1 MALLSFRWG
10 RLRPTLWPRE
20 SSVLIGQAWITCPF
34 LGGGGGGGG
43 LLTGTIHK
51 GREWR
56 ALPHGQSWVLLLR
69 GDSQGRGWLPCW
81 ASTTLWKLRPSPWVP
96 VLWSQVSDR
105 DRTRDIPTHSRTFQN
120 LSHLIS
126 QVSRKTE
133 GLSRVRVR
141 KTVTETGRC
150 PRSALRRRRGQ
161 EPGQGEEGCAVPV
174 GPGQDLEP
182 RSHKA
187 DGLHTNVD

>member
-1 MALLSFRWG
+1 MA
-10 RLRPTLWPRE
+10 RPGSRVHSWA
-20 SSVLIGQAWITCPF
+20 VVV
-34 LGGGGGGGG
+34 GG

-56 ALPHGQSWVLLLR
+56 ALPHGQTWVLLLR

-133 GLSRVRVR
+133 GLSRVGVR

-161 EPGQGEEGCAVPV
+161 EPGQGKEGCAVPV
-174 GPGQDLEP
+174 GPRQDLEP